1 MANFYYF
8 DSSALV
14 KLYIVEHG
22 SQWVEE
28 IVNTKD
34 QNGDLLNLVTIS
46 KIGIVEVAAAIAR
59 SERLG
64 SITTAQRLRLFNS
77 FARDSQELFETLSLT
92 DELVHLGSEL
102 TQRWPLR
109 GYDAV
114 HLASAIVLNEQLTS
128 AGLGEIKFVSA
139 DKRLQ
144 QASRKEG
151 LTTEDP
157 QEHL

>member
-1 MANFYYF
+1 MADFFYF

-22 SQWVEE
+22 SQWVEG
-28 IVNTKD
+28 IVNGRD

-46 KIGIVEVAAAIAR
+46 KIGLVEVAAAIAR

-64 SITTAQRLRLFNS
+64 LITTAQKQKLFNA
-77 FARDSQELFETLSLT
+77 FARDSQELFGTLSIT
-92 DELVHLGSEL
+92 DEIIHLGSEL

-114 HLASAIVLNEQLTS
+114 HLASAITFNEQISS
-128 AGLGEIKFVSA
+128 AGLGKITFVSV
-139 DKRLQ
+139 DKRLL
-144 QASRKEG
+144 QASIKEG
-151 LTTEDP
+151 LTTVNP
-157 QEHL
+157 QEH